1 MNLFQAA
8 RVVAAREINVKL
20 RDRAYL
26 LSTVMFLVF
35 AGAGAMLPAL
45 LAGGP
50 PSVAVADPGLAAALA
65 DAEVEVRTVAD
76 DQLAESLVRAEEVDA
91 AVVAGPTV
99 LALRNAPD
107 EVVSAL
113 STVPPV
119 ELLDPNA
126 VHPALAVLVPIAF
139 GVVFLTTSLV
149 AGLQIAQSVTE
160 EKQTRIVEILVASVP
175 PRALLTGKVVAGA
188 VLAFGQIALIALVAV
203 VGTRIVD
210 TGEELLS
217 LLAPAIG
224 WFIPF
229 FVVGFLM
236 LSALWAGVG
245 ALVSRQEDLASASMP
260 VQMAVMVPFFLVVSL
275 GSNAT
280 ALGVMSYVPFTA
292 PMAMP
297 VRLFQGDVAGWEPAL
312 SLLILVAVT
321 AALIAAGARLY
332 EGSLL
337 RTGARVPLLTAW
349 RAREPVS

>member
-149 AGLQIAQSVTE
+149 AGLQMPERHRGEADPDRGDPGR
-160 EKQTRIVEILVASVP
+160 KCP

-245 ALVSRQEDLASASMP
+245 ALVSRRRIWP
-260 VQMAVMVPFFLVVSL
+260 RP
-275 GSNAT
+275 
-280 ALGVMSYVPFTA
+280 
-292 PMAMP
+292 
-297 VRLFQGDVAGWEPAL
+297 RC
-312 SLLILVAVT
+312 
-321 AALIAAGARLY
+321 RC
-332 EGSLL
+332 
-337 RTGARVPLLTAW
+337 RW
-349 RAREPVS
+349 R

>member
-8 RVVAAREINVKL
+8 QVVAAREISVKL

-26 LSTVMFLVF
+26 LSTVFFLVF
-35 AGAGAMLPAL
+35 AGAGAVVPAL
-45 LAGGP
+45 LDGGP
-50 PSVAVADPGLAAALA
+50 PTVAVADSALATALA

-76 DQLAESLVRAEEVDA
+76 DRAAEDLVRAEEVDA

-99 LALRNAPD
+99 LAMRSAPD

-113 STVPPV
+113 STAPPV

-126 VHPALAVLVPIAF
+126 VHPAVAFLVPLAF
-139 GVVFLTTSLV
+139 GTVFLTTSLI

-188 VLAFGQIALIALVAV
+188 VLAFGQIGLIALVAV

-210 TGEELLS
+210 TGDDVLS

-236 LSALWAGVG
+236 LAAVWAGVG

-260 VQMAVMVPFFLVVSL
+260 VQMTVLVPFFLVVTFS
-275 GSNAT
+275 SKPSVMA
-280 ALGVMSYVPFTA
+280 VMSYVPFSA

-297 VRLFQGDVAGWEPAL
+297 VRLFQGGVAEWEPVL
-312 SLLILVAVT
+312 SLVIMLVATVVT
-321 AALIAAGARLY
+321 IAVGARLY

-349 RAREPVS
+349 RGRERVG